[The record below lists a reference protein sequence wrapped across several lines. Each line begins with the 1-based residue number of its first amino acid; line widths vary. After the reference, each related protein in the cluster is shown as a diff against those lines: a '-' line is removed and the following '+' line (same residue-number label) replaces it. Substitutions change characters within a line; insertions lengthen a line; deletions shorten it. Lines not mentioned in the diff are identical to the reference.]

1 VVRLSTV
8 WLRTPRSSTP
18 KIELAPEQPDAVAEA
33 IAGVLAGITSPAGGH
48 GSGPDPWWQAG
59 LEESLE
65 P

>member
-1 VVRLSTV
+1 
-8 WLRTPRSSTP
+8 LRTPRSSTP